1 MMNEY
6 EYYTKFDWSS
16 NPFTLSISP
25 ELMVGYSEQTNSLLS
40 HVHNLHKFALV
51 VGSTGS
57 GKTTLLM
64 WLRTQ
69 LMAYKKFFPY
79 YVSKPPRSPKNL
91 ILLFKSILGYGFL
104 DKIRDKNL
112 TPFNLSR
119 FIFRKLK
126 GKHFV
131 LFIDEAHESSIT
143 NLEWIRTIVDSTPN
157 LSVIFAS
164 LPIFEDKLISKL
176 PTLSMRINTKVYLDS
191 LSKSET
197 ESLIMKRIENVGGNG
212 LKPFTSE
219 AVERIFEISGGFPR
233 EIIKTCDKLIKNAAQ
248 KNIPNINISFVRQIL
263 KTPEIP
269 KPIELKFILSRKQE
283 NILKILNETPNL
295 TPNEIV
301 EHLDLESYKD
311 KNNAIRSV
319 NNILRRLLKNEFL
332 HRKKLGNSYVYFLSG
347 KGKTIFTEA

>member
-1 MMNEY
+1 MNEY

-51 VGSTGS
+51 VGPTGS
-57 GKTTLLM
+57 GKTTLLT
-64 WLRTQ
+64 WLRAQ
-69 LMAYKKFFPY
+69 LMAYKKNFPY

-104 DKIRDKNL
+104 DRIRYKNL
-112 TPFNLSR
+112 TPFNVSK
-119 FIFRKLK
+119 FILRKTK
-126 GKHFV
+126 NKHFV
-131 LFIDEAHESSIT
+131 LLIDEAHESSIT

-164 LPIFEDKLISKL
+164 LPIFEDNLTTKLS
-176 PTLSMRINTKVYLDS
+176 TLSMRINTKIYLNS

-197 ESLIMKRIENVGGNG
+197 ESLIMKRIENVGGDG

-219 AVERIFEISGGFPR
+219 SVERIFEITGGFPR
-233 EIIKTCDKLIKNAAQ
+233 EIIKSCDKLIKKAAK
-248 KNIPNINISFVRQIL
+248 KNISIINKTFVDQVL
-263 KTPEIP
+263 KTLEKL
-269 KPIELKFILSRKQE
+269 KPIELKIILSRKQK

-295 TPNEIV
+295 TPSEIV
-301 EHLDLESYKD
+301 DHLELETYKD
-311 KNNAIRSV
+311 RNNAIRSV
-319 NNILRRLLKNEFL
+319 NNILRRLLKEEFL
-332 HRKKLGNSYVYFLSG
+332 HRKKLGNSYVYYLSG

>member
-25 ELMVGYSEQTNSLLS
+25 ELMVGYSEQTSSLFS
-40 HVHNLHKFALV
+40 HVYNLHKFGLV
-51 VGSTGS
+51 IGPTGS

-64 WLRTQ
+64 WLRAQ
-69 LMAYKKFFPY
+69 LMAYKKIFPY

-104 DKIRDKNL
+104 DKIRYKKL
-112 TPFNLSR
+112 TPFNLSK
-119 FIFRKLK
+119 FILRRIR

-131 LFIDEAHESSIT
+131 LLIDEAHESSIT

-157 LSVIFAS
+157 LSAIFAS
-164 LPIFEDKLISKL
+164 LPIFEDNLATKL
-176 PTLSMRINTKVYLDS
+176 PTLSMRINTKVYLSS

-197 ESLIMKRIENVGGNG
+197 ESLIMKRIENVGGDG

-219 AVERIFEISGGFPR
+219 SVDKIFEITGGFPR
-233 EIIKTCDKLIKNAAQ
+233 EIIKSCDKLIKDAAG
-248 KNIPNINISFVRQIL
+248 KNISSISKSFVDQVL
-263 KTPEIP
+263 KTPEIT
-269 KPIELKFILSRKQE
+269 KPIELKVILSRKQK
-283 NILKILNETPNL
+283 NILKIFNKIPNL

-301 EHLDLESYKD
+301 DHLDLDSYKD
-311 KNNAIRSV
+311 RNNAIRSV
-319 NNILRRLLKNEFL
+319 NNILRRLLKNEFIQ
-332 HRKKLGNSYVYFLSG
+332 RKKLGNSYVYFLSG

>member
-1 MMNEY
+1 MNEY

-25 ELMVGYSEQTNSLLS
+25 ELMVGYPEQTSSLLS

-57 GKTTLLM
+57 GKTTLLI

-104 DKIRDKNL
+104 DKVRYKNL
-112 TPFNLSR
+112 TPFNLSK
-119 FIFRKLK
+119 FIFRKINT
-126 GKHFV
+126 KHFV
-131 LFIDEAHESSIT
+131 LLIDEAHESSII

-157 LSVIFAS
+157 LSAIFAS
-164 LPIFEDKLISKL
+164 LPIFEDNLMTKL
-176 PTLSMRINTKVYLDS
+176 PTLSMRINTKVYLNS

-197 ESLIMKRIENVGGNG
+197 ESLVMKRIENVGGDG

-219 AVERIFEISGGFPR
+219 SVDRIFEITGGFPR
-233 EIIKTCDKLIKNAAQ
+233 EIIKSCDKLIKNATE
-248 KNIPNINISFVRQIL
+248 KNISNISKSFVDQVL
-263 KTPEIP
+263 KTPETS
-269 KPIELKFILSRKQE
+269 KSIEFKVVLSGKQK
-283 NILKILNETPNL
+283 NILKILNKTPNL

-301 EHLDLESYKD
+301 DHLELGSYKD